1 MTLCRLLVNTVLVS
15 ANERGTVSATT
26 VQPTS
31 LLGGDLE
38 IDSSPALAIVYC
50 STVVIHPRNKVTHQ
64 LTTKIV
70 VSYNF

>member
-31 LLGGDLE
+31 LLGVDFVE
-38 IDSSPALAIVYC
+38 IDSSPTLSFLYY
-50 STVVIHPRNKVTHQ
+50 STIVIHPS
-64 LTTKIV
+64 TK
-70 VSYNF
+70 

>member
-1 MTLCRLLVNTVLVS
+1 VTLRRLLVNIVLVY

-38 IDSSPALAIVYC
+38 IDSSPALAFV
-50 STVVIHPRNKVTHQ
+50 TVQ
-64 LTTKIV
+64 L
-70 VSYNF
+70 